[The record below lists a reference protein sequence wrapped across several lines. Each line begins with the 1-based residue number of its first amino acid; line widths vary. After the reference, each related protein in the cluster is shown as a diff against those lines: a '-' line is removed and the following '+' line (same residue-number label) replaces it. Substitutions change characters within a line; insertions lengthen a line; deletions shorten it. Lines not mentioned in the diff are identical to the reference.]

1 MKKIIAL
8 KGKSNSGKTSTFYV
22 LGTMMQNAGY
32 GLAEGNF
39 LQKAQRISKRGDFWQ
54 VFEKHGKRI
63 GVASAGDLY
72 KIVKQQLT
80 SLGHNHHC
88 ELILCTCRSFD
99 KKKPGTIEAINEV
112 VGYEKEFITKER
124 ASNSSE
130 YDASNIQSAK
140 QLLKA
145 LEKCFK

>member
-22 LGTMMQNAGY
+22 LGAMMQNAGY
-32 GLAEGNF
+32 ALAEGNF
-39 LQKAQRISKRGDFWQ
+39 FQKAQRISKRGDFRQ
-54 VFEKHGKRI
+54 VFEKNGKRI
-63 GVASAGDLY
+63 GVASAGDSY
-72 KIVKQQLT
+72 DIVSSNLDHFIKHQC
-80 SLGHNHHC
+80 GI
-88 ELILCTCRSFD
+88 ILCTCRSFD
-99 KKKPGTIEAINEV
+99 KKKHGTIEAINEV

-140 QLLKA
+140 QLLEA
-145 LEKCFK
+145 LEQCFK